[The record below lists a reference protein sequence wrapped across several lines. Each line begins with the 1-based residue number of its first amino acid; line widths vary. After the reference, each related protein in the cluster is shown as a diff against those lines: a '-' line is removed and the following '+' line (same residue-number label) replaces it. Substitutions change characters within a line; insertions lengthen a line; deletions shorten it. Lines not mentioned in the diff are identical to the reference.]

1 MKMTLI
7 FLLSCLLTITSSL
20 AVAAATSETATA
32 AKAKAAEKAAEDD
45 ADKAVAEAD
54 AAATEAA
61 KAAELAKAAAAN
73 KKAKA
78 EAAVKQAKEKAV
90 AAKKAIAVAAKTGA
104 KSCDD
109 WKDERASK
117 SSAGLSVTW
126 LSGFMAGIE
135 VSKNQDFLKGTSTQ
149 SLYASIDSY
158 CEAHPFEFVSDAGIS
173 VYLELARKK
182 GLAQ

>member
-7 FLLSCLLTITSSL
+7 FLVSCLLSITSSL
-20 AVAAATSETATA
+20 AVAAATAETATA

-54 AAATEAA
+54 AAAAEAA
-61 KAAELAKAAAAN
+61 KAAKLA
-73 KKAKA
+73 KAKA
-78 EAAVKQAKEKAV
+78 EAAVKQAKEKAIT
-90 AAKKAIAVAAKTGA
+90 AKKAIAAAAKTGA
-104 KSCDD
+104 KSCDE

-117 SSAGLSVTW
+117 TSAGLSVTW
-126 LSGFMAGIE
+126 LSGFLAGIV

-149 SLYASIDSY
+149 SLYSSIDSY
-158 CEAHPFEFVSDAGIS
+158 CEAHPFEFISDAGIY